1 MALPL
6 LILSTARSM
15 RAAPAPVLADRY
27 GYQANSSHR
36 ALSASFAVLIAG
48 GVGATLM
55 LALVIPELAPRR
67 DDGLTVWRVPPVE
80 PPKVEPEPTQKT
92 DQQDDPTVTTI
103 TTTPRQLPPLV
114 GTSGPE
120 VTPLKPIV
128 ELVLGGGEGPGPGLV
143 DPVPEVLPPVFEP
156 VWRAASRSS
165 RHIGDFQPPYPASR
179 QREGVEGNCQVSVT
193 IAPNG
198 RVTAV
203 RALACADDAFYAAT
217 ERQALRNWRF
227 EPATR
232 DGVRVESTL
241 TQNVVF
247 RIDD

>member
-6 LILSTARSM
+6 LILSAARSKH
-15 RAAPAPVLADRY
+15 AAPAPVLAGRY
-27 GYQANSSHR
+27 GYQADSSHR

-55 LALVIPELAPRR
+55 LALVIPEMAPRH
-67 DDGLTVWRVPPVE
+67 DDGLRVWRVPPVE
-80 PPKVEPEPTQKT
+80 QPKVEPDPVRKT
-92 DQQDDPTVTTI
+92 NQQADPADATI
-103 TTTPRQLPPLV
+103 TTTPQHLPPLV

-128 ELVLGGGEGPGPGLV
+128 DFVLDNGDGPGPGLV
-143 DPVPEVLPPVFEP
+143 DPVREVLPPVLEP
-156 VWRAASRSS
+156 VWRNASRSR

-193 IAPNG
+193 IAPSG

-203 RALACADDAFYAAT
+203 RALACADDAFYSAT
-217 ERQALRNWRF
+217 ERQAMRNWRF

-232 DGVRVESTL
+232 DGVAVESTL

-247 RIDD
+247 RISD